1 MCRESR
7 NGPFADNDRP
17 HVDAAFAQR
26 VECLAVVASRNLDL
40 GVGIGIAKPGQ
51 QVLEIGAVG
60 AQLAMR
66 EAERGVA
73 PQGGAASRRDGAGR
87 DIEGVPRLHQK
98 RDRKSTRLN
107 SSHGYISYAVFCL
120 KKKKRKEKMH
130 STEMR

>member
-7 NGPFADNDRP
+7 NGPFGDKDRS

-26 VECLAVVASRNLDL
+26 VECLAVVVRGNLDL

-51 QVLEIGAVG
+51 QVLEVGAVG

-73 PQGGAASRRDGAGR
+73 PQGGAAS
-87 DIEGVPRLHQK
+87 
-98 RDRKSTRLN
+98 
-107 SSHGYISYAVFCL
+107 
-120 KKKKRKEKMH
+120 
-130 STEMR
+130 